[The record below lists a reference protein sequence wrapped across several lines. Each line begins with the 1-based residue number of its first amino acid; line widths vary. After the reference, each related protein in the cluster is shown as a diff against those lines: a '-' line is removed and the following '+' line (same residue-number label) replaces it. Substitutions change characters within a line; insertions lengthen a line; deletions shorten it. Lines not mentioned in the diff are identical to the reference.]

1 MVLIPASLAEIP
13 VDGGLFAGCR
23 PRDCTRANVSAL
35 PLVLVSHN
43 VVVLHRVRDLGPVER
58 GQIAEVG
65 VLFNAYR
72 SSRDVGQAV
81 EADFLQ
87 LDHFEHD
94 QGVVE
99 EEVVSADDGEAWEE
113 VTQTLQA
120 VDAEEEQVIRDQD
133 QLWEA
138 QAPEVLQSGLE
149 HEQDFQVALDH
160 RAVLHNAQLGRIIA
174 DIYAGANCN
183 KNTKLLASE
192 KKESNNYI
200 FIDYIL
206 KDSTKIENSHCSKSE
221 WVSLFKISSFAF
233 NKKMCAFVQTNITF
247 YPTRID
253 AGKLFS

>member
-99 EEVVSADDGEAWEE
+99 EEVVAADDGEAWEE

-183 KNTKLLASE
+183 KNTMLLASE
-192 KKESNNYI
+192 KKVIITFSLITFSKIQPKFKI
-200 FIDYIL
+200 FIVPNLNEFLYSKYL
-206 KDSTKIENSHCSKSE
+206 LLRSTKKIVHLSK
-221 WVSLFKISSFAF
+221 
-233 NKKMCAFVQTNITF
+233 QTLRFIQ
-247 YPTRID
+247 P
-253 AGKLFS
+253 